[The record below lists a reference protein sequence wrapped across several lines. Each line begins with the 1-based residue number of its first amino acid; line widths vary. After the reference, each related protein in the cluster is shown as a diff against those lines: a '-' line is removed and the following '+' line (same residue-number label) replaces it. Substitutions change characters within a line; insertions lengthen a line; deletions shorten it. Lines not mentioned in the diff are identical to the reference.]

1 MPPVSIPQLRTLA
14 PDARAALDGN
24 DVAELYIHQRRGRSL
39 EERLRWKRPSIH
51 QRAVVSLRPQ
61 PQSSLAAQEPV
72 RRTAESRAHAGTQGN
87 PPPPDR

>member
-39 EERLRWKRPSIH
+39 EERL
-51 QRAVVSLRPQ
+51 
-61 PQSSLAAQEPV
+61 
-72 RRTAESRAHAGTQGN
+72 
-87 PPPPDR
+87 